1 MMGYSAPTVPQY
13 TSSLSRR
20 NYKSVLLV
28 STLVYT
34 ISYAA
39 LGYNYYYSSNP
50 LCPLELSHASW
61 VRDMNLSAA
70 GSLLVTIG
78 LQLNRVFLSTFRD
91 DGDVGTLSSYYA
103 SILVNGISSSA
114 HFGAVLFNWG
124 GTCTDPFGVHFP
136 AGIWPEW
143 VVSVPLLVFIALS
156 VDDKPSLDQQD
167 WLFVGMTV
175 AAMVCGAILQVT
187 TSPFIGHCLLA
198 ACSLLMTPLFYIAW
212 KSDRQLQ
219 RLRQKATGSDKKRAL
234 YQRRILVASRRL
246 SLARCIITL
255 FPMFPIIYTLRR
267 IHWISDDVFT
277 VAIMYASAFAKL
289 AFAALCMD
297 AHLEVSHP
305 AVALFDAEKFAN
317 TSRRAFLRYVFH
329 EVRVPLNAVS
339 LGIQI
344 LENAATLQPEERE
357 TVQMVKEAVSCMGD
371 TLNDVMALQKV
382 EEGSMELMMKSFSV
396 MELLENIQVSFADM
410 LQEHGVRLVVQV
422 DTGEVPAY
430 IIGDRFRIRHVL
442 VNIISNAV
450 RHSPL
455 GGTITFRISVD
466 HDNVLNEDPSS
477 PTAALLHNHHPHV
490 TLLFVIRDEGRG
502 IFPSASSST
511 SSTSSATA
519 SDSTDSTGSSAA
531 DFLDQDDVFTPFR
544 SLQDGDVVPG
554 RSTGLSLAI
563 SKEMVRMH
571 NGKIWV
577 ESPPGQGACFFV
589 AIPFAISS
597 TSSSPN
603 STKAN
608 SPHHPNSI
616 SNHTHWK
623 TIYQQFRT
631 QYPHYSA
638 VEAMAVGTGSMAA
651 SSSAIASLIQ
661 TPTLRANLSPEV
673 TLPPISTSTN
683 TRSSAVVA
691 MTTMAMDETM
701 TGLRRRSPRLSVT
714 QSTTATHI
722 TMQPHVQESILM
734 RKYARDTDSVLTNES
749 SVHDEDEEGTSLLR
763 GERVSTHRSISHTRS
778 PGGASRRRS
787 AATALGPSLS
797 LQHPDPV
804 GPTVVAHHDESL
816 SSATRW
822 VDTSVPASM
831 APVSVSTAA
840 IEQAAAIYQHY
851 SVLIV
856 DDVLSNRKLL
866 AMLLSKK
873 GIQNITFAN
882 DGVQAVN
889 TVVASRSSSPV
900 AGASSS
906 DSPLLSC
913 FDLIFMDNT
922 MPLLSGIEATRRI
935 RSLGH
940 RQ

>member
-1 MMGYSAPTVPQY
+1 M
-13 TSSLSRR
+13 
-20 NYKSVLLV
+20 
-28 STLVYT
+28 
-34 ISYAA
+34 
-39 LGYNYYYSSNP
+39 
-50 LCPLELSHASW
+50 
-61 VRDMNLSAA
+61 
-70 GSLLVTIG
+70 
-78 LQLNRVFLSTFRD
+78 
-91 DGDVGTLSSYYA
+91 
-103 SILVNGISSSA
+103 
-114 HFGAVLFNWG
+114 
-124 GTCTDPFGVHFP
+124 
-136 AGIWPEW
+136 
-143 VVSVPLLVFIALS
+143 LVFITLS

-167 WLFVGMTV
+167 WLFIGMTV
-175 AAMVCGAILQVT
+175 AAMVCGAILQVS

-198 ACSLLMTPLFYIAW
+198 ACSLLLTPLFYITW

-255 FPMFPIIYTLRR
+255 FPMFPFIYTLRR
-267 IHWISDDVFT
+267 IHWISDDAFT
-277 VAIMYASAFAKL
+277 VAIMFASAFAKL
-289 AFAALCMD
+289 GFAALCMD

-344 LENAATLQPEERE
+344 LENAASLQPEERE

-442 VNIISNAV
+442 VNILSNAV
-450 RHSPL
+450 RHSPI

-477 PTAALLHNHHPHV
+477 PTAALLHNNHPHV

-502 IFPSASSST
+502 IFPSSSSST
-511 SSTSSATA
+511 SLSATA
-519 SDSTDSTGSSAA
+519 SDSDSTGLSAS

-589 AIPFAISS
+589 AIPFTISS

-608 SPHHPNSI
+608 SPRHPNSI

-623 TIYQQFRT
+623 TIYEQFRT

-673 TLPPISTSTN
+673 TLLPLPTTN
-683 TRSSAVVA
+683 ARNRGTGAAV
-691 MTTMAMDETM
+691 TTMTMDETTTPM
-701 TGLRRRSPRLSVT
+701 GLRRRSARLSVVESEIAS
-714 QSTTATHI
+714 QI
-722 TMQPHVQESILM
+722 TVQPHVNESTLI
-734 RKYARDTDSVLTNES
+734 RRYARDTDPASVDES
-749 SVHDEDEEGTSLLR
+749 GVHDEDVR
-763 GERVSTHRSISHTRS
+763 RERVPATSRRRATTTTTNANATVTRQISPPRDS
-778 PGGASRRRS
+778 SRRRS
-787 AATALGPSLS
+787 AAAPGPSLS
-797 LQHPDPV
+797 LQHPDPAA
-804 GPTVVAHHDESL
+804 PTAVTHPKSI
-816 SSATRW
+816 SAAT
-822 VDTSVPASM
+822 
-831 APVSVSTAA
+831 TAA
-840 IEQAAAIYQHY
+840 IDEAAAIYQQY

-856 DDVLSNRKLL
+856 DGK
-866 AMLLSKK
+866 
-873 GIQNITFAN
+873 
-882 DGVQAVN
+882 
-889 TVVASRSSSPV
+889 
-900 AGASSS
+900 
-906 DSPLLSC
+906 
-913 FDLIFMDNT
+913 
-922 MPLLSGIEATRRI
+922 
-935 RSLGH
+935 
-940 RQ
+940 